1 MLLAQ
6 PARRKT
12 AMKDLTKHAYFRAAQ
27 PREDHFVPLYIAAG
41 AGEDGDA
48 KIVSAVYG
56 SPAIAFGL

>member
-1 MLLAQ
+1 
-6 PARRKT
+6 
-12 AMKDLTKHAYFRAAQ
+12 MKDLTKHAYFRAAQ